1 MQSFRE
7 AVESKDIE
15 ALVAIL
21 ADDVVF
27 RSPAVHQPYQGRDAT
42 QVILRAVMRVF
53 EDFRYV
59 QQWGEGADQVL
70 LFRARVGNREI
81 EGADFVHTDAE
92 GLVDDLRVM
101 IRPLSGLNAV
111 LAAMQEAIPQVMKE
125 LGLPGPEGV

>member
-21 ADDVVF
+21 ADDVSF

-59 QQWGEGADQVL
+59 QQWGEGADLVL